1 MHVSKVIVRG
11 VTIKNGLEISE
22 ALEGG
27 GTGLEKGL
35 GLIFHDWNA
44 CRVQASRQ
52 GGQVGGRGWSW
63 SWSRS
68 RSRSSTGRK
77 RHIIS
82 LAVAAMRGGG
92 VHVSSLGVTATVATE
107 LGHNCSIDSDGML
120 SFIWDVL
127 GLRKV

>member
-1 MHVSKVIVRG
+1 M
-11 VTIKNGLEISE
+11 
-22 ALEGG
+22 
-27 GTGLEKGL
+27 EKGL

-44 CRVQASRQ
+44 CRVQASGQ
-52 GGQVGGRGWSW
+52 GGQIGGRG
-63 SWSRS
+63 WSRS
-68 RSRSSTGRK
+68 RSRSWSRSSSSSNWRRRRTN
-77 RHIIS
+77 IVP
-82 LAVAAMRGGG
+82 LAVAAMSGGG

>member
-1 MHVSKVIVRG
+1 M
-11 VTIKNGLEISE
+11 
-22 ALEGG
+22 
-27 GTGLEKGL
+27 EKGL
-35 GLIFHDWNA
+35 GLIFHDWSA

-63 SWSRS
+63 SRSWSRS
-68 RSRSSTGRK
+68 RSSIGRK

-82 LAVAAMRGGG
+82 LVSATMRGGG

-107 LGHNCSIDSDGML
+107 FGHNCSIDSDGML

>member
-1 MHVSKVIVRG
+1 M
-11 VTIKNGLEISE
+11 
-22 ALEGG
+22 
-27 GTGLEKGL
+27 EKGL

-52 GGQVGGRGWSW
+52 GGQVGGWGWSW
-63 SWSRS
+63 S